1 MQYAGLHSRLL
12 NRGGFLGIL
21 PLSCLYT
28 FWGNVENMLLFQKL
42 KRRNVFCVAVAYI
55 IVAWLK
61 DALRVA
67 RYFKNADDSIAKQPV
82 GLDRVA

>member
-1 MQYAGLHSRLL
+1 MS
-12 NRGGFLGIL
+12 
-21 PLSCLYT
+21 
-28 FWGNVENMLLFQKL
+28 LFQEL
-42 KRRNVFCVAVAYI
+42 DRRNVFCVAVAYI

-67 RYFKNADDSIAKQPV
+67 RYIKNADDSIAKQPV